1 MLDKKDE
8 DKEYR
13 KILEEMGIE
22 KSEDEPLTEQEL
34 RQIFIY
40 NKIMEGEKTMLQTLT
55 AKIDELS
62 KTIDEKK
69 IYTKDKIKENP
80 LAYIAGSF
88 LGGVVVGYVMGKVGN
103 SDKCD
108 KGKDDTNCDK
118 TS

>member
-1 MLDKKDE
+1 MLDKKDK

-13 KILEEMGIE
+13 KILEEMGYE

-40 NKIMEGEKTMLQTLT
+40 NKILEGDKTMLQVLT

-69 IYTKDKIKENP
+69 IYTKDKIKDNP
-80 LAYIAGSF
+80 LAYMAGSF
-88 LGGVVVGYVMGKVGN
+88 LGGAIFGYIMSKVNDGK
-103 SDKCD
+103 
-108 KGKDDTNCDK
+108 KGKDGTNCDK

>member
-1 MLDKKDE
+1 MLDKKDK

-13 KILEEMGIE
+13 KILEEMGYE

-40 NKIMEGEKTMLQTLT
+40 NKILEGEKTRLQILT
-55 AKIDELS
+55 AKIDELT
-62 KTIDEKK
+62 KAIDDKK

-80 LAYIAGSF
+80 LAYMAGSF
-88 LGGVVVGYVMGKVGN
+88 LGGVVVGYIIGKVGD
-103 SDKCD
+103 SEKCD
-108 KGKDDTNCDK
+108 KGKDGTSCDK